1 MSKAITS
8 FGMVTIEDFKRLRIK
23 AGLPQQALADALNL
37 DRSSISKIESGGRDL
52 TIHEAVKW
60 AERCGSSLC
69 LLGSE
74 HEIGV
79 RSLGELSG
87 SRLSLGVRLVRLLH
101 FVEQAH
107 VVTLEALVGTWEQ
120 VAVSTSEDAPKRQG
134 IVKR

>member
-1 MSKAITS
+1 
-8 FGMVTIEDFKRLRIK
+8 MVTIDELKRLRIN
-23 AGLPQQALADALNL
+23 AGLPQQALADALGI
-37 DRSSISKIESGGRDL
+37 DRSAISKIESGDRDL
-52 TIHEAVKW
+52 TILEAAKW

-69 LLGSE
+69 LLGPE

-107 VVTLEALVGTWEQ
+107 VVTLEALVAAWEQ